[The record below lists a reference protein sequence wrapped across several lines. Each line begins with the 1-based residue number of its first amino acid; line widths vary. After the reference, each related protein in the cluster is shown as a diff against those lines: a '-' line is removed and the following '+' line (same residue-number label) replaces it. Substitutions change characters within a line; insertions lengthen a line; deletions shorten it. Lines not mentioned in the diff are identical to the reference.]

1 MRVKKII
8 IPVLLTLG
16 ILGGSVAPVMAATG
30 HIDASAKVAARTFV
44 W

>member
-1 MRVKKII
+1 VRVKKII

-16 ILGGSVAPVMAATG
+16 IIGGSVAPAMAATG
-30 HIDASAKVAARTFV
+30 HIQAAKVHPAVFV